1 MNSITSLKM
10 TPNVVRIFCYG
21 DSLTHGSSPPSFS
34 SFPYGPHLERE
45 LNQSI
50 DDNTAVEV
58 MVRWRGLPGWTAV
71 SMAQN
76 LHDPKFGLVSAIHGI
91 SNPPLSLVVIL
102 AGTNDI
108 GTLTCGGGGGS
119 RNEGNNANAIID
131 PIIQLHRAC
140 LDFCADGDCNKLI
153 RTIALGIPG
162 SAWQKQNPTALKL
175 CMEVNNGLRHFAS
188 MEDRVIYVDFPL
200 PYDGEDEWNVDGLH
214 MSERG
219 YEALGTALAPYV
231 KEIILGGSGTTTT
244 TTIEKT
250 ETTGYN

>member
-1 MNSITSLKM
+1 M
-10 TPNVVRIFCYG
+10 TPNVVRVFCYG

-45 LNQSI
+45 LNQSF
-50 DDNTAVEV
+50 DDNTAVQAV
-58 MVRWRGLPGWTAV
+58 VRWRGLPGWTAV
-71 SMAQN
+71 SMAKN
-76 LHDPKFGLVSAIHGI
+76 LHDPTFGLKSAIDGI

-108 GTLTCGGGGGS
+108 GTLTCGGVGGS
-119 RNEGNNANAIID
+119 SCKEDNNANAIID

-140 LDFCADGDCNKLI
+140 LDFCDGDCSKLI

-162 SAWQKQNPTALKL
+162 SAWQKQNPTALNL

-188 MEDRVIYVDFPL
+188 MEDRVTYVDFPL

-244 TTIEKT
+244 TTTTTIEKT
-250 ETTGYN
+250 ETTN

>member
-1 MNSITSLKM
+1 MM
-10 TPNVVRIFCYG
+10 PDVVRIFCYG

-71 SMAQN
+71 SMAKN
-76 LHDPKFGLVSAIHGI
+76 LHDPTFGLQSAIDG
-91 SNPPLSLVVIL
+91 PPLSLVVIL

-119 RNEGNNANAIID
+119 CNEDNNANAIID

-140 LDFCADGDCNKLI
+140 LDFCADGDRNKLI

-175 CMEVNNGLRHFAS
+175 CMEVNNGLRLFAS
-188 MEDRVIYVDFPL
+188 MEDRVTYVDFPL

-244 TTIEKT
+244 TTTTTTIEKT
-250 ETTGYN
+250 ETTAFSMKI